1 MIETEN
7 ILTDSLAQALETMAF
22 LTIIPPE
29 EDMAAPEQSILAE
42 ISFTGPK
49 NGTIQI
55 LAGLDLCRILAENIG
70 ALTEVN
76 DETCYDAL
84 KELSN
89 VTCGLLL
96 PVLACTKADV
106 FDLTIPTFKNG
117 DDSPKWNE
125 FVEQSNTC
133 ILNIEG
139 YLVATRLI
147 MKN

>member
-1 MIETEN
+1 
-7 ILTDSLAQALETMAF
+7 MAF

-29 EDMAAPEQSILAE
+29 DNMAAPEQTILAE

-55 LAGLDLCRILAENIG
+55 LAGLDFCRILAENIG

-89 VTCGLLL
+89 VTSGLLL
-96 PVLACTKADV
+96 PILAYSKADV
-106 FDLTIPTFKNG
+106 FDITIPTIKNG
-117 DDSPKWNE
+117 DDSPVWNE
-125 FVEQSNTC
+125 FIEQPNSC

-147 MKN
+147 IKN

>member
-7 ILTDSLAQALETMAF
+7 ILTDSLAQSLETMAF

-29 EDMAAPEQSILAE
+29 EDMAAPEQTILAE

-96 PVLACTKADV
+96 PVLACTKADI
-106 FDLTIPTFKNG
+106 FDLTIPTTKNG

-125 FVEQSNTC
+125 FVEQPNTC

>member
-7 ILTDSLAQALETMAF
+7 ILTDSLAQSLETMAF

-29 EDMAAPEQSILAE
+29 ENMATPEKTILSE
-42 ISFTGPK
+42 ISFAGPK

-55 LAGLDLCRILAENIG
+55 LAGLNFCRILAENIG

-96 PVLACTKADV
+96 PVLADTKADV
-106 FDLTIPTFKNG
+106 FDLTIPTINNG
-117 DDSPKWNE
+117 NDSPKWNE
-125 FVEQSNTC
+125 FVERPNSC

>member
-7 ILTDSLAQALETMAF
+7 ILTNSLTQALETMAF
-22 LTIIPPE
+22 LTIIPLE
-29 EDMAAPEQSILAE
+29 EDIAAPEQTILAE

-55 LAGLDLCRILAENIG
+55 LAGLDFCRILAENIG

-76 DETCYDAL
+76 DETCHDAL

-89 VTCGLLL
+89 VTSGLLF
-96 PVLACTKADV
+96 PILACSQTDV
-106 FDLTIPTFKNG
+106 FDITIPTIKNG
-117 DDSPKWNE
+117 DDSLKWNE
-125 FVEQSNTC
+125 FVEQPNTC

-139 YLVATRLI
+139 YLVATRI
-147 MKN
+147 TMKN